1 MIFNGSIWF
10 KLFFFTIKIIK
21 TAIYRNGNNCNGNNL
36 ETAGASHL

>member
-10 KLFFFTIKIIK
+10 KLFFFIKIIK
-21 TAIYRNGNNCNGNNL
+21 TAIYRNGNNL